1 MLLGGQRK
9 KINLLDGFLHGEG
22 MIAKE
27 NRKNRD
33 DRIVKICGGLAFLV
47 VIGVFLGGVFIL
59 YSQYKYTILYDTI
72 QGEIT
77 DINTGTNQIQTAKL
91 RPAKATPH
99 VAYTYIIDGKE
110 YKGNRIS
117 IYESF
122 SYSGSS
128 ANAANKAAEKFLS
141 RYPVG
146 SMVTVHY
153 NPKNPSDAILE
164 TGFDFIGICMT
175 AIGLI
180 LMIVAGFIVKAVRM
194 KKTSP

>member
-1 MLLGGQRK
+1 MLGGQRK
-9 KINLLDGFLHGEG
+9 KINLLYGFLHGQG
-22 MIAKE
+22 MKAKE
-27 NRKNRD
+27 NSKKRD
-33 DRIVKICGGLAFLV
+33 DQIVKICGGLALLV
-47 VIGVFLGGVFIL
+47 VIGVFLGGIFIL
-59 YSQYKYTILYDTI
+59 YSQYKYTCLYDTI
-72 QGEIT
+72 QGKIT
-77 DINTGTNQIQTAKL
+77 DVNTGTNQIQSAKL

-99 VAYTYIIDGKE
+99 IAYTYIVEGKE
-110 YKGNRIS
+110 YKGKRIS

-128 ANAANKAAEKFLS
+128 ANAAIKASEKFLL

-146 SMVTVHY
+146 SMVPVHY

-180 LMIVAGFIVKAVRM
+180 LMIVAGFIVKAVRI
-194 KKTSP
+194 KKASP